1 MVVSEKSTQKKH
13 IPVGKRKANRFS
25 LHSTPLTL
33 CRRKLL
39 GLRKQEYKTALVNIS
54 EKGLQALSKV
64 SLEMG
69 ELYDIDF
76 FVPGANVTLNM
87 RAKVVW
93 TNFYRENTGRAYYR
107 VGFKFVKLSEE
118 VKQQLKKLNPKSR

>member
-1 MVVSEKSTQKKH
+1 MSEKSTQKEH
-13 IPVGKRKANRFS
+13 IPVGKRKDNRFS
-25 LHSTPLTL
+25 IHSTPLDL
-33 CRRKLL
+33 RQRKLL
-39 GLRKQEYKTALVNIS
+39 GLRKQECKAALVNIS

-93 TNFYRENTGRAYYR
+93 SKFYKENTGRAYYR
-107 VGFKFVKLSEE
+107 VGFKFIKLSGE